1 MNTWTGPDRG
11 GGAPS
16 LRAAWQILADGLIVQ
31 RLHLHVEEWREV
43 VQKPG
48 NLPDIS
54 GAPAIPLGQ
63 RPSHTPCTEAQ
74 VLLERAGLTYWWTLP
89 QLHGLD
95 RAPDVGPTQHGSEQA
110 AQRLITNSPV
120 TPWTEAVIA
129 ACEASAWWVGFFAV
143 IRHRGVRHLSLE
155 PNPAPIH
162 AQVLVSAAR
171 AVAFGASTR
180 VLGAKLRGSDDA
192 VARRAYCEVITAGI
206 EVERTLPTLLDEL
219 GELRLVDLV
228 STTVPWRG
236 QFSKYAGGT
245 GAGQVE

>member
-1 MNTWTGPDRG
+1 M
-11 GGAPS
+11 
-16 LRAAWQILADGLIVQ
+16 
-31 RLHLHVEEWREV
+31 
-43 VQKPG
+43 
-48 NLPDIS
+48 
-54 GAPAIPLGQ
+54 
-63 RPSHTPCTEAQ
+63 
-74 VLLERAGLTYWWTLP
+74 
-89 QLHGLD
+89 
-95 RAPDVGPTQHGSEQA
+95 
-110 AQRLITNSPV
+110 ITHSPV

-162 AQVLVSAAR
+162 AQVLAGAAG
-171 AVAFGASTR
+171 AVAYGASTR
-180 VLGAKLRGSDDA
+180 VLATQLHGSDDA
-192 VARRAYCEVITAGI
+192 ATRRAYCEVITAGI